1 MSWNIGFSRN
11 LVLKLQNKLGLFH
24 IVLQEKSQKF
34 SLTVLESQNLP
45 KLQDLDTESQISQF
59 EWTLHNGRRKI
70 FLSYRSDIKK
80 IDFIEYRRKGN
91 TWKNNQHFQL
101 EKKEYDNL
109 VDFIPS
115 VLSYVE
121 TFKKTCIIIDECTVE
136 NERSEIE

>member
-24 IVLQEKSQKF
+24 IVLQEKSQKL

-70 FLSYRSDIKK
+70 FLSFRSDIKK
-80 IDFIEYRRKGN
+80 IDIIEYRRKGN
-91 TWKNNQHFQL
+91 TWKNNQNFQL
-101 EKKEYDNL
+101 ERKEYDNW